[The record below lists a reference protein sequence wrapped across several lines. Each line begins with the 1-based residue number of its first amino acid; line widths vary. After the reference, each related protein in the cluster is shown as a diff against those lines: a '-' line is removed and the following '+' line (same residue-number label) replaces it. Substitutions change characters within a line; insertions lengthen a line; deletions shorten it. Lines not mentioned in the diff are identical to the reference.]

1 MSPSNS
7 PLTLTQITSPAP
19 QEGCLDPVLLK
30 ITEELLEAHQTQSIH
45 KEEHQEHKD
54 LENQKKIE
62 NEDNESDED
71 NENEE
76 EEDKD
81 STEKDADETYEE
93 LKRDI
98 MIDSC
103 VNILEQIEE
112 ADTEIEIDEPSE
124 NTKEI
129 NAPKKTEQKLKIS
142 YKKMKNLKKK
152 TGNLKK
158 NVPKKKI
165 VVEPED
171 GDSEMDDSISLSSF
185 VMNFDEENYDK
196 IDPKTGDRLYTFP
209 CPPDTYFAD
218 VDE

>member
-30 ITEELLEAHQTQSIH
+30 ITEELLEAHQSQTIH

-54 LENQKKIE
+54 IENQKKIE

-81 STEKDADETYEE
+81 STEKDEDETYQE

-103 VNILEQIEE
+103 VNILKQIEE
-112 ADTEIEIDEPSE
+112 ADTGGLPVGSE
-124 NTKEI
+124 
-129 NAPKKTEQKLKIS
+129 APLQSQI
-142 YKKMKNLKKK
+142 
-152 TGNLKK
+152 
-158 NVPKKKI
+158 
-165 VVEPED
+165 
-171 GDSEMDDSISLSSF
+171 
-185 VMNFDEENYDK
+185 
-196 IDPKTGDRLYTFP
+196 
-209 CPPDTYFAD
+209 
-218 VDE
+218 

>member
-7 PLTLTQITSPAP
+7 PSPSPKSLSSP
-19 QEGCLDPVLLK
+19 QEGCLDPVLRK

-103 VNILEQIEE
+103 VNI
-112 ADTEIEIDEPSE
+112 
-124 NTKEI
+124 
-129 NAPKKTEQKLKIS
+129 
-142 YKKMKNLKKK
+142 
-152 TGNLKK
+152 
-158 NVPKKKI
+158 
-165 VVEPED
+165 
-171 GDSEMDDSISLSSF
+171 
-185 VMNFDEENYDK
+185 
-196 IDPKTGDRLYTFP
+196 
-209 CPPDTYFAD
+209 
-218 VDE
+218 

>member
-30 ITEELLEAHQTQSIH
+30 ITEELLEAHQ
-45 KEEHQEHKD
+45 K
-54 LENQKKIE
+54 

-81 STEKDADETYEE
+81 STEKDEDETYQE

-103 VNILEQIEE
+103 VNILKQIEE
-112 ADTEIEIDEPSE
+112 ADTGGLPVGSE
-124 NTKEI
+124 
-129 NAPKKTEQKLKIS
+129 APCKAR
-142 YKKMKNLKKK
+142 
-152 TGNLKK
+152 
-158 NVPKKKI
+158 
-165 VVEPED
+165 
-171 GDSEMDDSISLSSF
+171 SSAT
-185 VMNFDEENYDK
+185 NSRSTSPAK
-196 IDPKTGDRLYTFP
+196 SGIP
-209 CPPDTYFAD
+209 
-218 VDE
+218 

>member
-19 QEGCLDPVLLK
+19 QEGCLDLVLRK

-81 STEKDADETYEE
+81 STKKDADETYKE
-93 LKRDI
+93 LKRDL

-112 ADTEIEIDEPSE
+112 ADNEIEIDEPSE
-124 NTKEI
+124 NTKEL
-129 NAPKKTEQKLKIS
+129 NAPKKTEEKLKKS
-142 YKKMKNLKKK
+142 YKKNEKPQEK

-158 NVPKKKI
+158 NAPKKKI

-171 GDSEMDDSISLSSF
+171 SSIHSLINCFLRVYWFILSH
-185 VMNFDEENYDK
+185 
-196 IDPKTGDRLYTFP
+196 
-209 CPPDTYFAD
+209 
-218 VDE
+218 